1 MPHLLSIRTPPDA
14 RAYALW
20 YICGFCQLRL
30 RIYSENR
37 KSSTR
42 NSPVECRNPPM
53 FYRNRKGKIR
63 ISNAFSRNKN
73 TNLY

>member
-63 ISNAFSRNKN
+63 ISNAFSRNKK
-73 TNLY
+73 Y